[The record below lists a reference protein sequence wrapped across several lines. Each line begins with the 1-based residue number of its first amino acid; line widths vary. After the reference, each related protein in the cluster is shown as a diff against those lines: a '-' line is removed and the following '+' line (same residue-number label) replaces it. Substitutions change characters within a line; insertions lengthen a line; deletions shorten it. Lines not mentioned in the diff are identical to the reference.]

1 MIQGTAVPLVF
12 HDAVGRDCTQCYIFL
27 KKSCLEKF
35 FILIELIYSLK
46 HAKCYLHN
54 IVTELQALRLDTEWL
69 RFGILLFLFT
79 FLSIFEPH
87 DFINTVDTYMKIF
100 KAEKN
105 NHVV

>member
-12 HDAVGRDCTQCYIFL
+12 HDAVCRDCTQCYIFL
-27 KKSCLEKF
+27 KKRHVWK
-35 FILIELIYSLK
+35 IYSLK
-46 HAKCYLHN
+46 HAKRYLHN

-79 FLSIFEPH
+79 FFLSIFEPH
-87 DFINTVDTYMKIF
+87 DFISTVDIYMKIF
-100 KAEKN
+100 KAENN

>member
-27 KKSCLEKF
+27 KKSCLENF

-79 FLSIFEPH
+79 F
-87 DFINTVDTYMKIF
+87 F
-100 KAEKN
+100 K
-105 NHVV
+105 HI

>member
-1 MIQGTAVPLVF
+1 MTLWAVIVHSVTYF
-12 HDAVGRDCTQCYIFL
+12 
-27 KKSCLEKF
+27 KKSHVWKNF

-79 FLSIFEPH
+79 F
-87 DFINTVDTYMKIF
+87 F
-100 KAEKN
+100 KYI
-105 NHVV
+105 